1 MTPGLTFFIGLA
13 TLVLFGWYFATDQ
26 GLRKRLL
33 AATLVLLLVVS
44 SIVTIWPPQKKIAL
58 GLDIQGGTSFLIRLK
73 GGDKEV
79 TKGMLDQAVEVI
91 RKRVDYF
98 GGGEPIISPV
108 GSDRILVQIP
118 GLDTAKIQ
126 EARDQLSRVAKLEFR
141 LVYPDNGERL
151 REIDEG
157 KQVIPPDFRIET
169 HKLGAEGA
177 PMTNEFG
184 ETVAGAKE
192 KPKEERLLVKKKADL
207 SGDRVSGAG
216 ASYERDGWVVHLR
229 FDSEGAKKF
238 GEITAANVHHRFA
251 IVLDGVIQSAPVI
264 QDAIY
269 GGDAQ
274 ITGRFTEEEAR
285 GLASVLENPLQTPVS
300 IEEERSVSP
309 TLGLDSI
316 RASVFA
322 GLLGLAI
329 TLVCVGIYY
338 KVPGLVA
345 NLALIINLILLIGA
359 LTMFHF
365 VLTLPGIAGII
376 LTIGLS
382 VDANVLIYE
391 RLREEMA
398 LGKSLKVALN
408 TAYEKAFSSIFD
420 ANVTTLITAAILFWK
435 ASGPVKGFA
444 ISLTLGILASLFTA
458 LIVGRNCLGWLVDTG
473 RLKRISMLHLISAQ
487 NINFLGKG
495 FIACMCSLALL
506 FAGAFAFY
514 KRGDRNFGVD
524 FRGGDL
530 ITLSAPN
537 TIDIGQVRNAL
548 QPIGLADAS
557 IQESAQGGKSYITVR
572 TPLNT
577 GDKVEKQIMQTLP
590 SAGFKVEGSERVGA
604 LVGGELAKSSLIA
617 LGLGI
622 LGILIFVT
630 FRFELAFA
638 IGAIVALLHDVLMTV
653 GVFALLGRELTLTMV
668 GAVLTIAG
676 YSINDTIVVYDRIR
690 EGLASGRRG
699 TIEEI
704 MNSSINQTLSR
715 TILTSTVTLI
725 PILCLFF
732 LGGAVLRD
740 FSLAIIIGVV
750 VGTYSSIFI
759 ASPIV
764 LWWTRARG
772 GGATAL
778 RREITEK
785 AATANPLAQR

>member
-1 MTPGLTFFIGLA
+1 MTPALTFFIGLA
-13 TLVLFGWYFATDQ
+13 MLVLFGWYFATDQ
-26 GLRKRLL
+26 GPRKRLL
-33 AATLVLLLVVS
+33 AMTLMLLLVVF
-44 SIVTIWPPQKKIAL
+44 SIATIWPPQKKIAL
-58 GLDIQGGTSFLIRLK
+58 GLDIQGGTSFLIRLVP
-73 GGDKEV
+73 GDKPI

-91 RKRVDYF
+91 RKRIDVF
-98 GGGEPIISPV
+98 GVSEPIISPV
-108 GSDRILVQIP
+108 GGDRILVQIP

-151 REIDEG
+151 RAIDNGTE
-157 KQVIPPDFRIET
+157 VVPPEYKIENYK
-169 HKLGAEGA
+169 HAAEEDEK
-177 PMTNEFG
+177 T
-184 ETVAGAKE
+184 TV
-192 KPKEERLLVKKKADL
+192 ERLLVKKKADL
-207 SGDRVSGAG
+207 GGDRVSGSNAYYG
-216 ASYERDGWVVHLR
+216 NEGWTVQLK
-229 FDSEGAKKF
+229 FDSEGAQKF
-238 GEITAANVHHRFA
+238 GQITEQYKGHRFA
-251 IVLDGVIQSAPVI
+251 IVLDGIIQSAPVI
-264 QDAIY
+264 RDAIY
-269 GGDAQ
+269 GGDAV
-274 ITGRFTEEEAR
+274 ITGHFAEKEAR

-309 TLGLDSI
+309 ALGADSI
-316 RASVFA
+316 RASILA
-322 GLLGLAI
+322 GLVGLAI
-329 TLVCVGIYY
+329 TVVCVAIYY
-338 KVPGLVA
+338 KIPGLVA
-345 NLALIINLILLIGA
+345 DLALIINLILLMGA

-398 LGKSLKVALN
+398 LGKSLKVAVK

-458 LIVGRNCLGWLVDTG
+458 LIVGRNFLGWFVDTG
-473 RLKRISMLHLISAQ
+473 RLKRISMLHLISSQ
-487 NINFLGKG
+487 HINFLGKG

-506 FAGAFAFY
+506 LAGAGAFY
-514 KRGDRNFGVD
+514 IRGDKNFGVD

-530 ITLSAPN
+530 ITLSAPGK
-537 TIDIGQVRNAL
+537 IDIGQVRHAL
-548 QPIGLADAS
+548 QQIGLADAS
-557 IQESAQGGKSYITVR
+557 IQESAQGGKSYITIR

-577 GDKVEKQIMQTLP
+577 SDRVEKQIMQAMP
-590 SAGFKVEGSERVGA
+590 KAGFNVEGSERVGA

-630 FRFELAFA
+630 FRFELSFA
-638 IGAIVALLHDVLMTV
+638 VGAIVALLHDVLMTV

-715 TILTSTVTLI
+715 TFLTSTVTLI

-732 LGGAVLRD
+732 FGGAVLRD

-759 ASPIV
+759 ASQIV
-764 LWWTRARG
+764 LWWSRARG
-772 GGATAL
+772 RGAATL

-785 AATANPLAQR
+785 ATTAANPLAQR

>member
-1 MTPGLTFFIGLA
+1 MTPALTFFAGLGL
-13 TLVLFGWYFATDQ
+13 LVLFGWYFATDV
-26 GLRKRLL
+26 GLRKRIL
-33 AATLVLLLVVS
+33 ATTLVMLLIAF
-44 SIVTIWPPQKKIAL
+44 SIATIYPPKEKIQL
-58 GLDIQGGTSFLIRLK
+58 GLDIQGGTSFLIRLV

-79 TKGMLDQAVEVI
+79 NKGMLDQAVEVI

-108 GSDRILVQIP
+108 GNDRILVQIP
-118 GLDTAKIQ
+118 GLSTEKIQ
-126 EARDQLSRVAKLEFR
+126 EAREQLSRVAKLEFR
-141 LVYPDNGERL
+141 MVFPDNGDKL
-151 REIDEG
+151 RAIDAG
-157 KQVIPPDFRIET
+157 KDVIPPDYRIET
-169 HKLGAEGA
+169 YKH
-177 PMTNEFG
+177 
-184 ETVAGAKE
+184 AKE
-192 KPKEERLLVKKKADL
+192 GDAPPVEERLLVKKKADL
-207 SGDRVSGAG
+207 GGNHVSHASAG
-216 ASYERDGWVVHLR
+216 YGNEGWEVNLSFDG
-229 FDSEGAKKF
+229 EGTKKF
-238 GEITAANVHHRFA
+238 GEITAANVNHRFA
-251 IVLDGVIQSAPVI
+251 IVLDNVIQSAPNI
-264 QDAIY
+264 REPIY
-269 GGDAQ
+269 GGSARISGSFGEQ
-274 ITGRFTEEEAR
+274 EAR

-309 TLGLDSI
+309 TLGMDSI
-316 RASVFA
+316 RASIMA

-329 TLVCVGIYY
+329 TMICVLIYY
-338 KVPGLVA
+338 RLPGLVA
-345 NLALIINLILLIGA
+345 NLALIVNLILLIGA
-359 LTMFHF
+359 LTMFRF

-382 VDANVLIYE
+382 VDASVLIYE

-398 LGKSLKVALN
+398 LGKTLKVALE

-458 LIVGRNCLGWLVDTG
+458 LIVGRNALGWLVDSG
-473 RLKRISMLHLISAQ
+473 KVKRISMLHLISSQ

-495 FIACMCSLALL
+495 FLACMCSLALIL
-506 FAGAFAFY
+506 AGATSFY
-514 KRGDRNFGVD
+514 IKGEKNFGVD

-530 ITLSAPN
+530 ITLSSPAN
-537 TIDIGQVRNAL
+537 IDIGQVRDAL
-548 QPIGLADAS
+548 KPLGFGDAS
-557 IQESAQGGKSYITVR
+557 IQESAQGGKNYITIR

-577 GDKVEKQIMQTLP
+577 SDKVEKQVTQSMAQ
-590 SAGFKVEGSERVGA
+590 ANFKVERSERVGP
-604 LVGGELAKSSLIA
+604 LVGGELAKSSVVALA
-617 LGLGI
+617 LGIIGV
-622 LGILIFVT
+622 LIFVT
-630 FRFELAFA
+630 FRFELSFA
-638 IGAIVALLHDVLMTV
+638 VGAIVALFHDVIITV
-653 GVFALLGRELTLTMV
+653 GVFSLLNRELTLTMV

-690 EGLASGRRG
+690 EGLASGKRG

-732 LGGAVLRD
+732 FGGPVLRD
-740 FSLAIIIGVV
+740 FSLAIIVGVI

-772 GGATAL
+772 ESTSTLRKEVTQKPTA
-778 RREITEK
+778 
-785 AATANPLAQR
+785 ANPLAR

>member
-1 MTPGLTFFIGLA
+1 MSSGLQFFIGLGI
-13 TLVLFGWYFATDQ
+13 LLLFGWYFATDA
-26 GLRKRLL
+26 GPRKRIL
-33 AATLVLLLVVS
+33 AAVLVTLLVTF
-44 SIVTIWPPQKKIAL
+44 SIWGNWPPEKKIRL
-58 GLDIQGGTSFLIRLK
+58 GLDIKGGTSFLIRLVK
-73 GGDKEV
+73 GDKEV
-79 TKGMLDQAVEVI
+79 TKGMLGQAVEVI

-98 GGGEPIISPV
+98 GSGEPVISPV
-108 GSDRILVQIP
+108 GVDRILVQIP

-126 EARDQLSRVAKLEFR
+126 EARDQLSRVARLEFR
-141 LVYPDNGERL
+141 MVYPDDGKRL
-151 REIDEG
+151 QDIDAG
-157 KQVIPPDFRIET
+157 KEVIPPEYRIEVY
-169 HKLGAEGA
+169 KIA
-177 PMTNEFG
+177 G
-184 ETVAGAKE
+184 EENE
-192 KPKEERLLVKKKADL
+192 KPREERLLVKKKADL
-207 SGDRVSGAG
+207 GGEHVSHASAGYGNEGWEVRLDFDTEGTKRFGD
-216 ASYERDGWVVHLR
+216 
-229 FDSEGAKKF
+229 
-238 GEITAANVHHRFA
+238 ITAANVGHRFA
-251 IVLDGVIQSAPVI
+251 IVLDGVIKSAPVI
-264 QDAIY
+264 KTAIY
-269 GGDAQ
+269 GGNAV
-274 ITGRFTEEEAR
+274 ISGGRMGEPEAR
-285 GLASVLENPLQTPVS
+285 SLASVLENPLQTPVS

-316 RASVFA
+316 RASVLA
-322 GLLGLAI
+322 GLMGLAI
-329 TLVCVGIYY
+329 TLVCVFVYY
-338 KVPGLVA
+338 RFAGLVA
-345 NLALIINLILLIGA
+345 DLVLIINLVLLLGA
-359 LTMFHF
+359 FKLIPGGV
-365 VLTLPGIAGII
+365 VLTLPGVAGII
-376 LTIGLS
+376 LTIGLA
-382 VDANVLIYE
+382 VDASVLIYE

-398 LGKSLKVALN
+398 LGKTLRVALK

-420 ANVTTLITAAILFWK
+420 ANVTTLITAAILFFM
-435 ASGPVKGFA
+435 ATGPVRGFA
-444 ISLTLGILASLFTA
+444 ISLMLGILASLFTA
-458 LIVGRNCLGWLVDTG
+458 LIAGKNCLGWFVDTG

-495 FIACMCSLALL
+495 FIACICSLALL
-506 FAGAFAFY
+506 LAGASAFY

-530 ITLSAPN
+530 ITLSAPSK
-537 TIDIGQVRNAL
+537 IDIGQVRNAL
-548 QPIGLADAS
+548 KPIGFADAS
-557 IQESAQGGKSYITVR
+557 IQESTQVGKSYITIR

-577 GDKVEKQIMQTLP
+577 SDKVEKQIMQTLP
-590 SAGFKVEGSERVGA
+590 NVGFHVEGSERVGA

-630 FRFELAFA
+630 FRFELSFA
-638 IGAIVALLHDVLMTV
+638 VGAIVALLHDVLMTV

-732 LGGAVLRD
+732 FAGAVLRD

-764 LWWTRARG
+764 LWWSRARG
-772 GGATAL
+772 RGATAL
-778 RREITEK
+778 RREVTEK
-785 AATANPLAQR
+785 ATTAANPLAQR

>member
-1 MTPGLTFFIGLA
+1 MSPALTFFIGLGM
-13 TLVLFGWYFATDQ
+13 LVLFGWYFATDH
-26 GLRKRLL
+26 GPRKRLL
-33 AATLVLLLVVS
+33 AMTLLLLLVVF
-44 SIVTIWPPQKKIAL
+44 SIATIWPPQKKIAL

-73 GGDKEV
+73 PGDKPI

-108 GSDRILVQIP
+108 SNDRILVEIP

-141 LVYPDNGERL
+141 LVYPDNGQKL
-151 REIDEG
+151 KAIDDG
-157 KQVIPPDFRIET
+157 KDVIPPEYRIESY
-169 HKLGAEGA
+169 KMQREG
-177 PMTNEFG
+177 
-184 ETVAGAKE
+184 E
-192 KPKEERLLVKKKADL
+192 KPIEERLLLRKKADL
-207 SGDRVSGAG
+207 SGEHVSNAG
-216 ASYERDGWVVHLR
+216 ASYEKDGWVVHMR
-229 FDSEGAKKF
+229 FDPEGAKEF
-238 GEITAANVHHRFA
+238 GRITAANVHHRFA

-316 RASVFA
+316 HASIIA
-322 GLLGLAI
+322 GLIGLGVVLA
-329 TLVCVGIYY
+329 CVLLYY
-338 KVPGLVA
+338 RLAGLVA
-345 NLALIINLILLIGA
+345 DLGLLINLILLLGA
-359 LTMFHF
+359 FKLVPGGV
-365 VLTLPGIAGII
+365 VLTLPGIAGVI

-382 VDANVLIYE
+382 VDANVLIFE

-398 LGKSLKVALN
+398 LGKTLKVALN

-420 ANVTTLITAAILFWK
+420 ANVTTLITAFILFLT
-435 ASGPVKGFA
+435 ATGPVKGFA
-444 ISLTLGILASLFTA
+444 IVLTLGILVSLFTA
-458 LIVGRNCLGWLVDTG
+458 LIVGRNCLGWLVDTQ

-506 FAGAFAFY
+506 IAGATAFY
-514 KRGDRNFGVD
+514 LRGEKNFGVD
-524 FRGGDL
+524 FRGGDMA
-530 ITLSAPN
+530 TLSAPAK
-537 TIDIGQVRNAL
+537 IDIGQVRAAL
-548 QPIGLADAS
+548 KPLGFADAP
-557 IQESAQGGKSYITVR
+557 IQESMQSGKSYMTIR

-577 GDKVEKQIMQTLP
+577 SDKVEKQIMQTLP
-590 SAGFKVEGSERVGA
+590 NAGFHVEGSERVGA
-604 LVGGELAKSSLIA
+604 LVGGELAKRSLIA

-622 LGILIFVT
+622 LGILIFVS
-630 FRFELAFA
+630 FRFELSFA
-638 IGAIVALLHDVLMTV
+638 VGAIVALLHDVLITV
-653 GVFALLGRELTLTMV
+653 GMFALLGRELTLTMV

-732 LGGAVLRD
+732 FGGAVLRD

-772 GGATAL
+772 HTKSSL
-778 RREITEK
+778 RREVIQQ
-785 AATANPLAQR
+785 ASSASSPVARRS

>member
-1 MTPGLTFFIGLA
+1 MTAGLTFCIGLA
-13 TLVLFGWYFATDQ
+13 MLVLFGWYFATDQ
-26 GLRKRLL
+26 GQRKRLL
-33 AATLVLLLVVS
+33 AMTLMLVLVVS

-79 TKGMLDQAVEVI
+79 TKAMLDQAVEVI

-151 REIDEG
+151 REIDQG
-157 KQVIPPDFRIET
+157 KQVIPPEYRIET
-169 HKLGAEGA
+169 YKQQHQAEG
-177 PMTNEFG
+177 
-184 ETVAGAKE
+184 E
-192 KPKEERLLVKKKADL
+192 KPIEERLLVKKKADL
-207 SGDRVSGAG
+207 AGDRVSGAG
-216 ASYERDGWVVHLR
+216 ASYERDGWAVHLR
-229 FDSEGAKKF
+229 FDSEGAKQF
-238 GEITAANVHHRFA
+238 GNITAANVHHRFA

-316 RASVFA
+316 RASILA

-329 TLVCVGIYY
+329 TLVCVAVYY
-338 KVPGLVA
+338 KIPGLIA
-345 NLALIINLILLIGA
+345 NLALIINLILLMGA

-444 ISLTLGILASLFTA
+444 ISLSLGILASLFTA

-473 RLKRISMLHLISAQ
+473 RVKRISMLHLISAQ

-506 FAGAFAFY
+506 LAGSFAFY
-514 KRGDRNFGVD
+514 KRGERNFGVD

-530 ITLSAPN
+530 ITLSAPGK
-537 TIDIGQVRNAL
+537 IDIGQVRGAL
-548 QPIGLADAS
+548 KPIGLADAS
-557 IQESAQGGKSYITVR
+557 IQESTQVGRSYITIR

-577 GDKVEKQIMQTLP
+577 SDKVEKQVTQTLP
-590 SAGFKVEGSERVGA
+590 SSGFRVEGSERVGA
-604 LVGGELAKSSLIA
+604 LVGGELAKNSLIA

-630 FRFELAFA
+630 FRFQLSFA
-638 IGAIVALLHDVLMTV
+638 VGAIVALLHDVLMTV
-653 GVFALLGRELTLTMV
+653 GVFALFGRELTLTIV
-668 GAVLTIAG
+668 GAVLTVAG

-725 PILCLFF
+725 PILCLFLF
-732 LGGAVLRD
+732 GGAVLRD

-778 RREITEK
+778 RREVTQK
-785 AATANPLAQR
+785 AAAANPLAQR

>member
-1 MTPGLTFFIGLA
+1 MSPGLTFFAGLGL
-13 TLVLFGWYFATDQ
+13 LVLFAWYFATDV

-33 AATLVLLLVVS
+33 ATTLVMLLVAF
-44 SIVTIWPPQKKIAL
+44 SIATIWPPKEKIQL
-58 GLDIQGGTSFLIRLK
+58 GLDIQGGTSFLIRLM

-79 TKGMLDQAVEVI
+79 NKGMLDQAVEVI
-91 RKRVDYF
+91 RKRIDYF
-98 GGGEPIISPV
+98 GVSEPVISPV
-108 GSDRILVQIP
+108 GNDRILVQIP

-126 EARDQLSRVAKLEFR
+126 EAREQLSRVAKLEFR

-151 REIDEG
+151 RAIDEG
-157 KQVIPPDFRIET
+157 KEVIPPEYRIEVYKMT
-169 HKLGAEGA
+169 AEG
-177 PMTNEFG
+177 N
-184 ETVAGAKE
+184 E
-192 KPKEERLLVKKKADL
+192 KPREERLLVKKKADL
-207 SGDRVSGAG
+207 GGDRVKESHAYYGNEG
-216 ASYERDGWVVHLR
+216 WTVQLKFDG
-229 FDSEGAKKF
+229 EGAKQF
-238 GEITAANVHHRFA
+238 GKITEQYKGHRFA

-264 QDAIY
+264 RDAIY
-269 GGDAQ
+269 GGDAI
-274 ITGRFTEEEAR
+274 ITGKFEEKEAR

-309 TLGLDSI
+309 TLGMDSI
-316 RASVFA
+316 RASVIA
-322 GLLGLAI
+322 GLIGLAL
-329 TLVCVGIYY
+329 TLFCVMIYY
-338 KVPGLVA
+338 RFAGLVA
-345 NLALIINLILLIGA
+345 NLALLVNLILLIGA
-359 LTMFHF
+359 LTMFRF

-382 VDANVLIYE
+382 VDASVLIYE

-398 LGKSLKVALN
+398 LGKSLKVAVQ
-408 TAYEKAFSSIFD
+408 TAYDKAFSSIFD

-458 LIVGRNCLGWLVDTG
+458 LIVGRNCLGWFVDTG
-473 RLKRISMLHLISAQ
+473 KLKRISMLHLISSQ

-495 FIACMCSLALL
+495 LLACMCSLALIL
-506 FAGAFAFY
+506 AGAGAFY
-514 KRGDRNFGVD
+514 LRGERNFGVD

-537 TIDIGQVRNAL
+537 KIDIGQVRDSL
-548 QPIGLADAS
+548 KTIGLADAS
-557 IQESAQGGKSYITVR
+557 IQESQQGGKSYITVR

-577 GDKVEKQIMQTLP
+577 SDKVEKQIMQTLP
-590 SAGFKVEGSERVGA
+590 NARFHVEGSERVGA
-604 LVGGELAKSSLIA
+604 LVGGELATSSLIA

-630 FRFELAFA
+630 FRFELSFA
-638 IGAIVALLHDVLMTV
+638 VGAIVALLHDVLMTV

-699 TIEEI
+699 TIEGI

-732 LGGAVLRD
+732 FGGSVLRD
-740 FSLAIIIGVV
+740 FALAIIVGVV

-772 GGATAL
+772 GSVSSL

-785 AATANPLAQR
+785 ATAATGRTT

>member
-1 MTPGLTFFIGLA
+1 MTPALTFLIGLSM
-13 TLVLFGWYFATDQ
+13 LILFGWYFATDQ
-26 GLRKRLL
+26 GPRKRLL
-33 AATLVLLLVVS
+33 AMTLMLLLVIF
-44 SIVTIWPPQKKIAL
+44 SIATIWPPQKKIAL
-58 GLDIQGGTSFLIRLK
+58 GLDIQGGTSFLIRLVP
-73 GGDKEV
+73 GDKPI

-91 RKRVDYF
+91 RKRVDVF
-98 GGGEPIISPV
+98 GVSEPIISPV
-108 GSDRILVQIP
+108 GGDRILVQIP

-141 LVYPDNGERL
+141 LVYPDNGDRL
-151 REIDEG
+151 QKIDEG
-157 KQVIPPDFRIET
+157 KEVIPPEFRIET
-169 HKLGAEGA
+169 YKMQRES
-177 PMTNEFG
+177 
-184 ETVAGAKE
+184 E
-192 KPKEERLLVKKKADL
+192 KPVEERLLVKKKADL
-207 SGDRVSGAG
+207 SGDRVSSAG
-216 ASYERDGWVVHLR
+216 ASYEKDGWVVHLR
-229 FDSEGAKKF
+229 FDAEGAKQF
-238 GEITAANVHHRFA
+238 GNITAANVHHRFA
-251 IVLDGVIQSAPVI
+251 IVLDGIIQSAPVI

-274 ITGRFTEEEAR
+274 ITGRFTEDEAR

-316 RASVFA
+316 KASILA

-329 TLVCVGIYY
+329 TLVCVAIYY
-338 KVPGLVA
+338 KIPGLVA
-345 NLALIINLILLIGA
+345 NVALIINLILLIGA
-359 LTMFHF
+359 MTMFHF

-398 LGKSLKVALN
+398 LGKSLKIALN

-435 ASGPVKGFA
+435 ATGPVRGFA
-444 ISLTLGILASLFTA
+444 IALTLGILASLFTA
-458 LIVGRNCLGWLVDTG
+458 LIVGRNFLGWFVDTG

-506 FAGAFAFY
+506 LAGAGAFY
-514 KRGDRNFGVD
+514 LRGEKNFGVD

-530 ITLSAPN
+530 ITLSAAGK
-537 TIDIGQVRNAL
+537 IDVGQVRHAL

-557 IQESAQGGKSYITVR
+557 IQESTQVGKSYITIR

-577 GDKVEKQIMQTLP
+577 SDKVEKQIMQTLP
-590 SAGFKVEGSERVGA
+590 NAGFHVEGSERVGA

-630 FRFELAFA
+630 FRFELSFA
-638 IGAIVALLHDVLMTV
+638 VGAIVALLHDVLMTV

-732 LGGAVLRD
+732 FGGAVLRD

-772 GGATAL
+772 GHESAL
-778 RREITEK
+778 RREVTEK
-785 AATANPLAQR
+785 AATAASPLARR

>member
-1 MTPGLTFFIGLA
+1 MTPALTFFMGLVM
-13 TLVLFGWYFATDQ
+13 LVLFGWYFATDQ

-33 AATLVLLLVVS
+33 ATTLMLLLVGF

-58 GLDIQGGTSFLIRLK
+58 GLDIQGGTSFLIRLVA
-73 GGDKEV
+73 GDKPIN
-79 TKGMLDQAVEVI
+79 KGMLDQAVEVI

-98 GGGEPIISPV
+98 GASEPIISPV
-108 GSDRILVQIP
+108 GNDRILVQIP

-151 REIDEG
+151 RAIDAG
-157 KQVIPPDFRIET
+157 KEVIPPEYRIEAYK
-169 HKLGAEGA
+169 HPAEG
-177 PMTNEFG
+177 N
-184 ETVAGAKE
+184 E
-192 KPKEERLLVKKKADL
+192 KPIEERLLVKKKADL
-207 SGDRVSGAG
+207 GGDRVS
-216 ASYERDGWVVHLR
+216 ASNAYYGNEGWTVQLKFDG
-229 FDSEGAKKF
+229 EGAKKF
-238 GEITAANVHHRFA
+238 GQITEQYKGHRFA
-251 IVLDGVIQSAPVI
+251 IVLDGLIQSAPVI
-264 QDAIY
+264 RDAIY
-269 GGDAQ
+269 GGDAV

-316 RASVFA
+316 RASILA
-322 GLLGLAI
+322 GLVGLAI
-329 TLVCVGIYY
+329 TLVCVAIYY
-338 KVPGLVA
+338 KIPGLIA

-359 LTMFHF
+359 LTMFRF

-398 LGKSLKVALN
+398 LGKSLKIAVNA
-408 TAYEKAFSSIFD
+408 AYEKAFSSIFD

-458 LIVGRNCLGWLVDTG
+458 LIVGRNFLGWFVDTG
-473 RLKRISMLHLISAQ
+473 RLKRISMLHLISSQ
-487 NINFLGKG
+487 HINFLGKG

-506 FAGAFAFY
+506 LAGAMAFY
-514 KRGDRNFGVD
+514 TRGDRNFGVD

-530 ITLSAPN
+530 VTMSAPN
-537 TIDIGQVRNAL
+537 KIDIGPVRNAL
-548 QPIGLADAS
+548 QPIGFGDAS

-577 GDKVEKQIMQTLP
+577 SDRVEKQIIQTMP
-590 SAGFKVEGSERVGA
+590 NAGFKVEGSERVGA
-604 LVGGELAKSSLIA
+604 LVGGELAKNSLIA

-630 FRFELAFA
+630 FRFELSFA
-638 IGAIVALLHDVLMTV
+638 VGAIVALLHDVLITV
-653 GVFALLGRELTLTMV
+653 GMFALLGRELTLTMV

-690 EGLASGRRG
+690 EGLTSGRRG
-699 TIEEI
+699 TIEQI
-704 MNSSINQTLSR
+704 MNESINQTLSR

-732 LGGAVLRD
+732 FGGAVLRD

-772 GGATAL
+772 GSASVL
-778 RREITEK
+778 RREITQK
-785 AATANPLAQR
+785 ATTANPLAQR

>member
-1 MTPGLTFFIGLA
+1 MTPAFTFFAGLA
-13 TLVLFGWYFATDQ
+13 MLVLFGWYFATDH
-26 GLRKRLL
+26 GPRKRLL
-33 AATLVLLLVVS
+33 AITLMLLLVVS

-79 TKGMLDQAVEVI
+79 TKSMLDQAVEVI
-91 RKRVDYF
+91 RKRIDTF
-98 GGGEPIISPV
+98 GVSEPIISPV
-108 GSDRILVQIP
+108 ANDRILVQIP

-151 REIDEG
+151 REIDQG
-157 KQVIPPDFRIET
+157 KQVIPPEYRIET
-169 HKLGAEGA
+169 YKQQHPAEG
-177 PMTNEFG
+177 
-184 ETVAGAKE
+184 E
-192 KPKEERLLVKKKADL
+192 KPVEERLLVKKKADL
-207 SGDRVSGAG
+207 SGDRVSSAG

-229 FDSEGAKKF
+229 FDSEGAKQF
-238 GEITAANVHHRFA
+238 GNITAANVHHRFA

-316 RASVFA
+316 RASILA
-322 GLLGLAI
+322 GLVGLAI
-329 TLVCVGIYY
+329 TLVCVAVYY
-338 KVPGLVA
+338 KIPGLVA
-345 NLALIINLILLIGA
+345 NLALIINLILLVGA

-382 VDANVLIYE
+382 VDANVLIFE

-435 ASGPVKGFA
+435 ASGPVRGFA

-458 LIVGRNCLGWLVDTG
+458 LIVGRNCLSWIVDTG

-506 FAGAFAFY
+506 LAGAFAFY
-514 KRGDRNFGVD
+514 KRGERNFGVD

-530 ITLSAPN
+530 ITLSAPGK
-537 TIDIGQVRNAL
+537 IDIGQVRGAL
-548 QPIGLADAS
+548 KPIGLADAS
-557 IQESAQGGKSYITVR
+557 IQESTQVGRSYITIR

-577 GDKVEKQIMQTLP
+577 SDKVEKQVMQTLP
-590 SAGFKVEGSERVGA
+590 SAGFRVEGSERVGA

-638 IGAIVALLHDVLMTV
+638 VGAIVALLHDVLMTV
-653 GVFALLGRELTLTMV
+653 GMFALFGRELTLTMI

-732 LGGAVLRD
+732 FGGAVLRD
-740 FSLAIIIGVV
+740 FSLAIIIGVI

-785 AATANPLAQR
+785 AAAANPLAQR

>member
-1 MTPGLTFFIGLA
+1 MTLM
-13 TLVLFGWYFATDQ
+13 
-26 GLRKRLL
+26 
-33 AATLVLLLVVS
+33 LLLVAC
-44 SIVTIWPPQKKIAL
+44 SIATIWPPQKKIAL

-91 RKRVDYF
+91 RKRIDVF
-98 GGGEPIISPV
+98 GVSEPIISPV
-108 GSDRILVQIP
+108 ANDRILVQIP

-151 REIDEG
+151 KAIDEG
-157 KQVIPPDFRIET
+157 KEVIPPEYRIEV
-169 HKLGAEGA
+169 HKLAAEGA

-184 ETVAGAKE
+184 ERVAGTKQE
-192 KPKEERLLVKKKADL
+192 PREERLLVKKKADL
-207 SGDRVSGAG
+207 SGERVSSAG

-229 FDSEGAKKF
+229 FDSEGAKQF
-238 GEITAANVHHRFA
+238 GNITAAHVHHRFA

-309 TLGLDSI
+309 TLGQDSI
-316 RASVFA
+316 RASILA
-322 GLLGLAI
+322 GLVGLAI
-329 TLVCVGIYY
+329 TLVCVAIYY
-338 KVPGLVA
+338 KIPGLVA
-345 NLALIINLILLIGA
+345 DLALIINLILLVGA

-408 TAYEKAFSSIFD
+408 TAYDKAFSSIFD

-435 ASGPVKGFA
+435 ASGPVRGFA
-444 ISLTLGILASLFTA
+444 IALTLGILASLFTA

-506 FAGAFAFY
+506 LAGGFAFY

-530 ITLSAPN
+530 ITLSAPGK
-537 TIDIGQVRNAL
+537 IDIGQVRGAL
-548 QPIGLADAS
+548 KPIGLADAS
-557 IQESAQGGKSYITVR
+557 IQESTQVGRSYITIR

-577 GDKVEKQIMQTLP
+577 SDKVEKEVMQTLP
-590 SAGFKVEGSERVGA
+590 SSGFRVEGSERVGA
-604 LVGGELAKSSLIA
+604 LVGGELAKNSLIA

-638 IGAIVALLHDVLMTV
+638 VGAIVALLHDVLMTV
-653 GVFALLGRELTLTMV
+653 GMFALLGHELTLTMI

-732 LGGAVLRD
+732 FGGAVLRD
-740 FSLAIIIGVV
+740 FSLAIIIGVI

-785 AATANPLAQR
+785 ATAANPLAQR

>member
-1 MTPGLTFFIGLA
+1 MTPALTFLVGLA
-13 TLVLFGWYFATDQ
+13 MLVLFGWYFATDQ
-26 GLRKRLL
+26 GLRKRLI
-33 AATLVLLLVVS
+33 ATALLLVLVLF
-44 SIVTIWPPQKKIAL
+44 SIATIWPPQKTIAL

-91 RKRVDYF
+91 RKRIDVF
-98 GGGEPIISPV
+98 GVSEPIISPV

-141 LVYPDNGERL
+141 MVYPDNGERL
-151 REIDEG
+151 REIDQG
-157 KQVIPPDFRIET
+157 KQVIPPEFRIESYKQQHT
-169 HKLGAEGA
+169 AEG
-177 PMTNEFG
+177 
-184 ETVAGAKE
+184 E
-192 KPKEERLLVKKKADL
+192 KSVEERLLIKKKPDL
-207 SGDRVSGAG
+207 AGDRVSNAG

-229 FDSEGAKKF
+229 FDSEGAKQF
-238 GEITAANVHHRFA
+238 GNITAANIHHRFA
-251 IVLDGVIQSAPVI
+251 IVLDGIIQSAPVI

-285 GLASVLENPLQTPVS
+285 GLASVLQNPLQTPVS
-300 IEEERSVSP
+300 IEEERSISP
-309 TLGLDSI
+309 TLGADSI
-316 RASVFA
+316 RASIVA
-322 GLLGLAI
+322 GLVGLII

-338 KVPGLVA
+338 KIPGLVA
-345 NLALIINLILLIGA
+345 NLALIINLILLVGA

-382 VDANVLIYE
+382 VDANVLIFE

-398 LGKSLKVALN
+398 LGKSLKIALN

-420 ANVTTLITAAILFWK
+420 ANVTTLITAIILFWQ
-435 ASGPVKGFA
+435 ARGPVRGFA
-444 ISLTLGILASLFTA
+444 VSLTFGIFASLFTA
-458 LIVGRNCLGWLVDTG
+458 LIVGRNALGWLVDTG
-473 RLKRISMLHLISAQ
+473 RLKRISMLHLISSK

-506 FAGAFAFY
+506 IAGATAFY
-514 KRGDRNFGVD
+514 LRGERNFGVD
-524 FRGGDL
+524 FRGGDM
-530 ITLSAPN
+530 ITLSAPGK
-537 TIDIGQVRNAL
+537 IDIGQVRHDVL
-548 QPIGLADAS
+548 QPLGFADAS
-557 IQESAQGGKSYITVR
+557 IQESTQAGKGYITIR

-577 GDKVEKQIMQTLP
+577 SDKVEKEIMRTLP
-590 SAGFKVEGSERVGA
+590 NAGFKVEGSERVGA

-630 FRFELAFA
+630 FRFQLSFA
-638 IGAIVALLHDVLMTV
+638 VGAIVALLHDVLITV
-653 GVFALLGRELTLTMV
+653 GVFALFGRELTLTIV
-668 GAVLTIAG
+668 GAVLTVAG

-725 PILCLFF
+725 PILCLFLF
-732 LGGAVLRD
+732 GGAVLRD

-778 RREITEK
+778 RREVTEK
-785 AATANPLAQR
+785 TAAANPLAQR

>member
-1 MTPGLTFFIGLA
+1 MSPALTFFAGLGL
-13 TLVLFGWYFATDQ
+13 LVLFGWYFATDV

-33 AATLVLLLVVS
+33 ATTLVMLLVAF
-44 SIVTIWPPQKKIAL
+44 SIATIWPPKEKIQL
-58 GLDIQGGTSFLIRLK
+58 GLDIQGGTSFLIRLM
-73 GGDKEV
+73 GGDKDV
-79 TKGMLDQAVEVI
+79 NKGMLDQAVEVI
-91 RKRVDYF
+91 RKRIDYF
-98 GGGEPIISPV
+98 GVSEPVISPV
-108 GSDRILVQIP
+108 GNDRILVQIP

-126 EARDQLSRVAKLEFR
+126 EAREQLSRVAKLEFR

-151 REIDEG
+151 RAIDEG
-157 KQVIPPDFRIET
+157 KEVIPPEYRIEVYKMT
-169 HKLGAEGA
+169 AEG
-177 PMTNEFG
+177 N
-184 ETVAGAKE
+184 E
-192 KPKEERLLVKKKADL
+192 KPREERLLVKKKADL
-207 SGDRVSGAG
+207 GGDRVKESHAYYGNEG
-216 ASYERDGWVVHLR
+216 WTVQLKFDG
-229 FDSEGAKKF
+229 EGAKQF
-238 GEITAANVHHRFA
+238 GKITEQYKGHRFA

-264 QDAIY
+264 RDAIY
-269 GGDAQ
+269 GGDAI
-274 ITGRFTEEEAR
+274 ITGKFEEKEAR

-316 RASVFA
+316 RASIMA

-329 TLVCVGIYY
+329 TLVCVLVYY
-338 KVPGLVA
+338 RLPGLVA
-345 NLALIINLILLIGA
+345 NLALLVNLVLLIGA
-359 LTMFHF
+359 LTMFRF

-398 LGKSLKVALN
+398 LGKSLRVAME
-408 TAYEKAFSSIFD
+408 TAYQKAFSSIFD
-420 ANVTTLITAAILFWK
+420 ANVTTLITALILFWE
-435 ASGPVKGFA
+435 AAGPVRGFA
-444 ISLTLGILASLFTA
+444 ISLTFGILASLFTA
-458 LIVGRNCLGWLVDTG
+458 LIVGRNALGWLVDTG
-473 RLKRISMLHLISAQ
+473 RVKKISMLHLISSQ

-495 FIACMCSLALL
+495 FLACMCSLALIL
-506 FAGAFAFY
+506 AGATSFY
-514 KRGDRNFGVD
+514 IRGEKNFGVD

-530 ITLSAPN
+530 VTLSSPAV
-537 TIDIGQVRNAL
+537 IDVGQVRDSL
-548 QPIGLADAS
+548 KPIGFADAS
-557 IQESAQGGKSYITVR
+557 IQESAQSGKYYITVR
-572 TPLNT
+572 SPLNT
-577 GDKVEKQIMQTLP
+577 SDKVEKQIIQTMP
-590 SAGFKVEGSERVGA
+590 SANFKVERSERVGA

-630 FRFELAFA
+630 FRFELSFA
-638 IGAIVALLHDVLMTV
+638 VGAIVALLHDVIITV
-653 GVFALLGRELTLTMV
+653 GVFSLLGRELTLTMV

-725 PILCLFF
+725 PILCLFL

-740 FSLAIIIGVV
+740 FSLAIIVGVV

-772 GGATAL
+772 QSTSTL
-778 RREITEK
+778 RREVTQK
-785 AATANPLAQR
+785 PTAANPLAR

>member
-1 MTPGLTFFIGLA
+1 MTAGLTFCIGLA
-13 TLVLFGWYFATDQ
+13 MLVLFGWYFATDQ
-26 GLRKRLL
+26 GPRKRLL
-33 AATLVLLLVVS
+33 AMTLMLVLVVS

-79 TKGMLDQAVEVI
+79 TKAMLDQAVEVI

-151 REIDEG
+151 RAIDAG
-157 KQVIPPDFRIET
+157 KEVIPPEYRIEAYK
-169 HKLGAEGA
+169 HPAEG
-177 PMTNEFG
+177 NEK
-184 ETVAGAKE
+184 TI
-192 KPKEERLLVKKKADL
+192 EERLLVKKKADL
-207 SGDRVSGAG
+207 GGDRVSALNAYYGNEG
-216 ASYERDGWVVHLR
+216 WTVQLKFDG
-229 FDSEGAKKF
+229 EGAKKF
-238 GEITAANVHHRFA
+238 GQITEQYKGHRFA
-251 IVLDGVIQSAPVI
+251 IVLDGLIQSAPVI
-264 QDAIY
+264 RDAIY
-269 GGDAQ
+269 GGDAI
-274 ITGRFTEEEAR
+274 ITGKFSEHEAR

-316 RASVFA
+316 RASILA
-322 GLLGLAI
+322 GLVGLAI
-329 TLVCVGIYY
+329 TLVCVAIYY
-338 KVPGLVA
+338 KIPGLVA

-359 LTMFHF
+359 LTMFRF

-398 LGKSLKVALN
+398 LGKSLKVALE

-458 LIVGRNCLGWLVDTG
+458 LIVGRNALGWAVDAG
-473 RLKRISMLHLISAQ
+473 KVKKISMLHLISSQ

-495 FIACMCSLALL
+495 FLACMCSLALIL
-506 FAGAFAFY
+506 AGATSFY
-514 KRGDRNFGVD
+514 IKGEKNFGVD

-530 ITLSAPN
+530 VTLSSPA
-537 TIDIGQVRNAL
+537 TIDIGQVRDAL
-548 QPIGLADAS
+548 KPIGLADAS
-557 IQESAQGGKSYITVR
+557 IQESAQGGKNYITVR
-572 TPLNT
+572 SPLNT
-577 GDKVEKQIMQTLP
+577 SDKVEKQIVEKMP
-590 SAGFKVEGSERVGA
+590 NADFKVERSERVGA
-604 LVGGELAKSSLIA
+604 LVGGELAKSSLVA
-617 LGLGI
+617 LALGI
-622 LGILIFVT
+622 LGVLIFVT
-630 FRFELAFA
+630 LRFELSFA
-638 IGAIVALLHDVLMTV
+638 VGAIVALFHDVIITV
-653 GVFALLGRELTLTMV
+653 GVFSLLGRELTLTMV

-699 TIEEI
+699 SIEEI

-732 LGGAVLRD
+732 FGGAVLRD

-772 GGATAL
+772 ASTSSL
-778 RREITEK
+778 RREITQK
-785 AATANPLAQR
+785 ATTANPVGR

>member
-1 MTPGLTFFIGLA
+1 MTPAFTFFAGLA
-13 TLVLFGWYFATDQ
+13 MLVLFGWYFATDH
-26 GLRKRLL
+26 GPRKRLL
-33 AATLVLLLVVS
+33 AITLMLLLVVS

-79 TKGMLDQAVEVI
+79 TKSMLDQAVEVI
-91 RKRVDYF
+91 RKRIDTF
-98 GGGEPIISPV
+98 GVSEPIISPV
-108 GSDRILVQIP
+108 ANDRILVQIP

-151 REIDEG
+151 REIDQG
-157 KQVIPPDFRIET
+157 KQVIPPEYRIET
-169 HKLGAEGA
+169 YKQQHPAEG
-177 PMTNEFG
+177 
-184 ETVAGAKE
+184 E
-192 KPKEERLLVKKKADL
+192 KPVEERLLVKKKADL
-207 SGDRVSGAG
+207 SGDRVSSAG

-229 FDSEGAKKF
+229 FDSEGAKQF
-238 GEITAANVHHRFA
+238 GNITAANVHHRFA

-316 RASVFA
+316 RASILA
-322 GLLGLAI
+322 GLVGLAI
-329 TLVCVGIYY
+329 TLVCVAVYY
-338 KVPGLVA
+338 KIPGLVA
-345 NLALIINLILLIGA
+345 NLALIINLILLVGA

-382 VDANVLIYE
+382 VDANVLIFE

-435 ASGPVKGFA
+435 ASGPVRGFA

-458 LIVGRNCLGWLVDTG
+458 LIVGRNCLSWLVDTG

-506 FAGAFAFY
+506 LAGAFAFY
-514 KRGDRNFGVD
+514 KRGERNFGVD

-530 ITLSAPN
+530 ITLSAPGK
-537 TIDIGQVRNAL
+537 IDIGQVRGAL
-548 QPIGLADAS
+548 KPIGLADAS
-557 IQESAQGGKSYITVR
+557 IQESTQVGRSYITIR

-577 GDKVEKQIMQTLP
+577 SDKVEKQVMQTLP
-590 SAGFKVEGSERVGA
+590 SAGFRVEGSERVGA

-638 IGAIVALLHDVLMTV
+638 VGAIVALLHDVLMTV
-653 GVFALLGRELTLTMV
+653 GMFALFGRELTLTMI

-732 LGGAVLRD
+732 FGGAVLRD
-740 FSLAIIIGVV
+740 FSLAIIIGVI

-785 AATANPLAQR
+785 AAAANPLAQR

>member
-1 MTPGLTFFIGLA
+1 MTPGLTFCIGLA
-13 TLVLFGWYFATDQ
+13 MLVLFGWYFATDQ
-26 GLRKRLL
+26 GVRKRLL
-33 AATLVLLLVVS
+33 ATTLMLLLVIF
-44 SIVTIWPPQKKIAL
+44 SIATIWPPQKKIAL

-73 GGDKEV
+73 PGDKPI

-118 GLDTAKIQ
+118 GLDTAKVQ
-126 EARDQLSRVAKLEFR
+126 EARAQLSRVAKLEFR
-141 LVYPDNGERL
+141 MVYPDNGDRL
-151 REIDEG
+151 RAIDAG
-157 KQVIPPDFRIET
+157 KEVIPPDYRIEVY
-169 HKLGAEGA
+169 KIAAEE
-177 PMTNEFG
+177 N
-184 ETVAGAKE
+184 E
-192 KPKEERLLVKKKADL
+192 KPREERLLVKKRADL
-207 SGDRVSGAG
+207 GGEHVSHASAG
-216 ASYERDGWVVHLR
+216 YGNEGWEVRLD
-229 FDSEGAKKF
+229 FDTEGAKRF
-238 GEITAANVHHRFA
+238 GDITGANVGHRFA

-264 QDAIY
+264 KTAIY
-269 GGDAQ
+269 GGNAV
-274 ITGRFTEEEAR
+274 ISGGRMGEPEAR
-285 GLASVLENPLQTPVS
+285 VLASVLENPLQTPVS

-309 TLGLDSI
+309 TLGMDSI

-322 GLLGLAI
+322 GLVGLAI
-329 TLVCVGIYY
+329 TLVCVAIYY
-338 KVPGLVA
+338 KIPGLVA
-345 NLALIINLILLIGA
+345 DLALIINLILLVGA

-435 ASGPVKGFA
+435 ATGPVKGFA
-444 ISLTLGILASLFTA
+444 ISLSLGILASLFTA
-458 LIVGRNCLGWLVDTG
+458 LIVGRNFLGWFVDTG
-473 RLKRISMLHLISAQ
+473 KLKRISMLHLISAQ

-506 FAGAFAFY
+506 LADATAFY
-514 KRGDRNFGVD
+514 LRGERNFGVD

-530 ITLSAPN
+530 ITLSAPRK
-537 TIDIGQVRNAL
+537 IDIGQVRHAM

-557 IQESAQGGKSYITVR
+557 IQESTQGGKSYITVR

-577 GDKVEKQIMQTLP
+577 SDKVEKQIIQTLP
-590 SAGFKVEGSERVGA
+590 SAGFHVEGSERVGA

-630 FRFELAFA
+630 FRFELSFA
-638 IGAIVALLHDVLMTV
+638 VGAIVALLHDVLMTV
-653 GVFALLGRELTLTMV
+653 GMFALLGRELTLTMV

-690 EGLASGRRG
+690 EGLAGGRRG

-732 LGGAVLRD
+732 FRHHHRRGCWHIFFDLHRFAHRAVVDAPPGRQRD
-740 FSLAIIIGVV
+740 HFASRGHPK
-750 VGTYSSIFI
+750 SSDC
-759 ASPIV
+759 S
-764 LWWTRARG
+764 
-772 GGATAL
+772 
-778 RREITEK
+778 
-785 AATANPLAQR
+785 

>member
-1 MTPGLTFFIGLA
+1 MTPALTFFVGLSM
-13 TLVLFGWYFATDQ
+13 LVLFGWYFATDQ
-26 GLRKRLL
+26 GPRKRLL
-33 AATLVLLLVVS
+33 ATTLMLLLVIF
-44 SIVTIWPPQKKIAL
+44 SIATMWPPQKKIAL

-73 GGDKEV
+73 AGDKPI

-108 GSDRILVQIP
+108 GGDRILVQIP

-141 LVYPDNGERL
+141 LVYPDNGQKL
-151 REIDEG
+151 KAIDEG
-157 KQVIPPDFRIET
+157 KDVIPPEFRIESY
-169 HKLGAEGA
+169 KMQREG
-177 PMTNEFG
+177 
-184 ETVAGAKE
+184 E
-192 KPKEERLLVKKKADL
+192 KPIEERLLVKKKADL
-207 SGDRVSGAG
+207 SGDRVSNAG
-216 ASYERDGWVVHLR
+216 ASYEKDGWVVHLR
-229 FDSEGAKKF
+229 FDAEGAKQF
-238 GEITAANVHHRFA
+238 GNITAANVHHRFA
-251 IVLDGVIQSAPVI
+251 IVLDGGIQSAPVI

-285 GLASVLENPLQTPVS
+285 SLASVLQNPLQTPVS

-309 TLGLDSI
+309 TLGADSI
-316 RASVFA
+316 RASILA
-322 GLLGLAI
+322 GLVGLAI
-329 TLVCVGIYY
+329 TGVCVALYY
-338 KVPGLVA
+338 KIPGLVA
-345 NLALIINLILLIGA
+345 DLALVINLILLMGA

-382 VDANVLIYE
+382 VDANVLIFE

-398 LGKSLKVALN
+398 LGKTLKIALN

-435 ASGPVKGFA
+435 ATGPVRGFA

-458 LIVGRNCLGWLVDTG
+458 LIVGRNCLSWFVDTG
-473 RLKRISMLHLISAQ
+473 RLKRISMLHLISSK
-487 NINFLGKG
+487 NFNFLGKG
-495 FIACMCSLALL
+495 LLACMCSLALIL
-506 FAGAFAFY
+506 AGAAAFY
-514 KRGDRNFGVD
+514 VRGDRNFGVD
-524 FRGGDL
+524 FKGGDL
-530 ITLSAPN
+530 LTLSSTRAV
-537 TIDIGQVRNAL
+537 TVGQVRDTL
-548 QPIGLADAS
+548 RPIHLDDS
-557 IQESAQGGKSYITVR
+557 PIQQSQQAGKTYITIR
-572 TPLNT
+572 SPLNT
-577 GDKVEKQIMQTLP
+577 SDKIEKQVVQSLP
-590 SAGFKVEGSERVGA
+590 VAGFKVERSERVGA
-604 LVGGELAKSSLIA
+604 LVGGELAKNSLAA

-630 FRFELAFA
+630 FRFELSFA
-638 IGAIVALLHDVLMTV
+638 VGAIVALLHDVIITV
-653 GVFALLGRELTLTMV
+653 GVFSLLGRELTLTMV

-732 LGGAVLRD
+732 FAGAVLRD

-764 LWWTRARG
+764 LWWSRARG
-772 GGATAL
+772 RGAAAL
-778 RREITEK
+778 RREVTQK
-785 AATANPLAQR
+785 ATTAANPLAQR